1 MYVRGVGPRVAEML
15 VAKAIV
21 TAEDLLYHLPF
32 RYEDRQNPRP
42 LDELKPGE
50 TASVIAEVRGSILLR
65 TRRAPIF
72 ELTIGQGRH
81 AMKCIWFNGTY
92 LEGKFKAGQTV
103 AVYGKLEASRSTSNL
118 KMIQPQFE
126 LLPDEGADAETRL
139 LEVGRIT
146 PVYESLGGARLA
158 SRWQRRTIFHLLEGV
173 RGAVPECLPVRLLE
187 RLALPN
193 RETALREV
201 HYPPEGTPF
210 AALQACATPA
220 HRRLIFEE
228 LFFLELGLELKRRRM
243 RERPGIA
250 FATTDKVREAIREVL
265 PFHPTK
271 AQKRALGEIVADM
284 RQASPMR
291 RLLQGDVG
299 SGKTIVA
306 LQAMLV
312 AMENGYQAAL
322 MAPTEILATQHFL
335 AARKLL
341 ERSSRKPRIVLL
353 TGSLDEDRKRA
364 TRGQINRG
372 EAQLVI
378 GTHALI
384 EEKVEFDKLG
394 LVVVDEQH
402 RFGVLQR
409 FRLMKKPNQAEPDVL
424 VMTATP
430 IPRTLALS
438 LYGDLDVSI
447 LDELPPGR
455 TPIVTRRVADDS
467 EGKVWEFVRKQVKLG
482 RQAYV
487 VYPVIEG
494 TKDDQPELDFSR
506 DETEG
511 TSGQI
516 EGSDSP
522 VSKSRPGAPNV
533 VGGQT
538 GKKLRKG
545 KTAELFPK
553 AAQEANP
560 AAKSGLKSAVEMHEK
575 LRNGPLA
582 GLRVGLLHGR
592 LDADDKEIIM
602 RRFQRGEIDVLVATT
617 VIEVGV
623 DVPNATVMVVEHAE
637 RFGLAQ
643 LHQLRGRVGRGAAK
657 SYCILMT
664 GPKIS
669 PLGEERLNAM
679 VRTQDGFELAEL
691 DLAMRG
697 PGEFFGTRQAGL
709 PDFRVANLVRD
720 RALLEL
726 AKAEAARFVNAG
738 DKTTAEATEAERSRV
753 WARLKE
759 AWQRRY
765 GLVEAG

>member
-15 VAKAIV
+15 AAKDIR

-32 RYEDRQNPRP
+32 RYEDRQNPRGI
-42 LDELKPGE
+42 DELKPGE
-50 TASVIAEVRGSILLR
+50 TASLIAEVRGAALMR
-65 TRRAPIF
+65 TRRMPLF
-72 ELTIGQGRH
+72 ELTVGQGRF
-81 AMKCIWFNGTY
+81 ALKCIWFHATY
-92 LEGKFKAGQTV
+92 LEGKFHAGQTV
-103 AVYGKLEASRSTSNL
+103 AVYGKVEPSRSTSNL
-118 KMIQPQFE
+118 KMIQPQWE
-126 LLPDEGADAETRL
+126 LLPDASDDAETRL

-146 PVYESLGGARLA
+146 PVYESLGGSRLA
-158 SRWQRRTIFHLLEGV
+158 SRWQRKVIFHLLESM
-173 RGAVPECLPVRLLE
+173 RGGVPEFLPHAMLARLD
-187 RLALPN
+187 LPN
-193 RETALREV
+193 REMALREV
-201 HYPPEGTPF
+201 HFPPERTSL
-210 AALQACATPA
+210 AQLQSSSTPA

-243 RERPGIA
+243 RERAGVS

-265 PFHPTK
+265 PFHPTA
-271 AQKRALGEIVADM
+271 AQKRTLGEIVADM
-284 RQASPMR
+284 RQPSPMR

-306 LQAMLV
+306 FQAMLV

-322 MAPTEILATQHFL
+322 MAPTEILATQHYL

-341 ERSSRKPRIVLL
+341 ERSSRRFRIVLL
-353 TGSLDEDRKRA
+353 TGSLDDERKRA
-364 TRGQINRG
+364 NRGLINRG

-384 EEKVEFDKLG
+384 EEKVEFDRLG

-409 FRLMKKPNQAEPDVL
+409 FKLMKKPNQPEPDVL

-438 LYGDLDVSI
+438 LYGDLDVSV

-455 TPIVTRRVADDS
+455 TPIVTRRVPS
-467 EGKVWEFVRKQVKLG
+467 ERSGDVWDFVRKQVAKG
-482 RQAYV
+482 RQAYI

-494 TKDDQPELDFSR
+494 TRDDQPELDFSR
-506 DETEG
+506 DPADAAIET
-511 TSGQI
+511 
-516 EGSDSP
+516 P
-522 VSKSRPGAPNV
+522 APPRKTAV
-533 VGGQT
+533 
-538 GKKLRKG
+538 RKG
-545 KTAELFPK
+545 KTANLFPGL
-553 AAQEANP
+553 ASR
-560 AAKSGLKSAVEMHEK
+560 SGNSAPGNKTAELKSAVEMHEK
-575 LRNGPLA
+575 LRTGPLS
-582 GLRVGLLHGR
+582 GLRLGLLHGR
-592 LDADDKEIIM
+592 LDTDEKEVIM

-657 SYCILMT
+657 SYCVLIT
-664 GPKIS
+664 GERVT
-669 PLGEERLNAM
+669 PLAEERLNAM

-709 PDFRVANLVRD
+709 PDFRVANLLRD
-720 RALLEL
+720 RQLLEI
-726 AKAEAARFVNAG
+726 AKQEAARFANLGPNAN
-738 DKTTAEATEAERSRV
+738 AEKGTEAEGTEAERARV

>member
-1 MYVRGVGPRVAEML
+1 MYVKGVGPRVAEL
-15 VAKAIV
+15 LAPKGIL

-32 RYEDRQNPRP
+32 RYEDRQNPRS
-42 LDELKPGE
+42 LDELQAGE
-50 TASVIAEVRGSILLR
+50 TASVIAEVRGSLLMK
-65 TRRAPIF
+65 TRKAPIF
-72 ELTIGQGRH
+72 ELTVGQGRL
-81 AMKCIWFNGTY
+81 ALKCIWFNGSY
-92 LEGKFKAGQTV
+92 LEGKFHAGQTV
-103 AVYGKLEASRSTSNL
+103 AVYGRVEPSRSSSNL
-118 KMIQPQFE
+118 KMIQPQWE
-126 LLPDEGADAETRL
+126 LLPDASDDAETRL

-158 SRWQRRTIFHLLEGV
+158 SRWQRKTIFHLLESL
-173 RGAVPECLPVRLLE
+173 RGMVPECLPKAMLE
-187 RLALPN
+187 RLMLPD
-193 RETALREV
+193 REQALREA
-201 HYPPEGTPF
+201 HYPPEGTNF
-210 AALQACATPA
+210 AQLQSSATPA

-228 LFFLELGLELKRRRM
+228 LFFLELGLELKRRRL
-243 RERPGIA
+243 RERAGIS

-265 PFHPTK
+265 PFHPTQ
-271 AQKRALGEIVADM
+271 AQKRALGEIVGDM
-284 RQASPMR
+284 RETSPMR

-322 MAPTEILATQHFL
+322 MAPTEILATQHYL
-335 AARKLL
+335 AVRKLL
-341 ERSSRKPRIVLL
+341 ERSSRRYQIALL
-353 TGSLDEDRKRA
+353 TGSLSEERKRH
-364 TRGQINRG
+364 TRGLINRG

-384 EEKVEFDKLG
+384 EEKVEFDRLG

-402 RFGVLQR
+402 RFGVMQR
-409 FRLMKKPNQAEPDVL
+409 FKLMKKPNQAEPDVL

-438 LYGDLDVSI
+438 LYGDLDVSV

-455 TPIVTRRVADDS
+455 TPIVTRRVPGERS
-467 EGKVWEFVRKQVKLG
+467 EEVWEFVRKQVAKG
-482 RQAYV
+482 RQAYI

-494 TKDDQPELDFSR
+494 SKEDQPELDFSH
-506 DETEG
+506 DDPEAG
-511 TSGQI
+511 I
-516 EGSDSP
+516 EAP
-522 VSKSRPGAPNV
+522 PFMAFQVSKSRPGAPV
-533 VGGQT
+533 R
-538 GKKLRKG
+538 KLVRKG

-560 AAKSGLKSAVEMHEK
+560 GAKSGLKSAVEMHEK
-575 LRNGPLA
+575 LRAGALA

-592 LDADDKEIIM
+592 LDADEKEIIM

-623 DVPNATVMVVEHAE
+623 DVPNVTVMVVEHAE

-657 SYCILMT
+657 SYCILIT
-664 GPKIS
+664 GERVT

-679 VRTQDGFELAEL
+679 VRSQDGFELAEL
-691 DLAMRG
+691 DLSQRG

-709 PDFRVANLVRD
+709 PDFRVANLLRD
-720 RALLEL
+720 RQLLEL
-726 AKAEAARFVNAG
+726 AKMEAARFANASG
-738 DKTTAEATEAERSRV
+738 SPNGPVSEATEFERARV